1 MKTKLLFTFLIATI
15 YSQAQ
20 VSDFLNGF
28 NAPNR
33 LIIDNNI
40 IYVKETD
47 KISQTN
53 LSNSSPSSTLVYGNL
68 ASPNV
73 FTNLVK
79 SDDIIIVAYTD
90 DNTGVSTIASIDISQ
105 SSPTLTDQFTGLG
118 FVQGLAIRKTQEI
131 QGSTTIFK
139 SILFFTEENLS
150 TNNVSLK
157 KIDITSNTPVIET
170 VLSTGLTNPQDMEFK
185 DDVLYIGNKDTN
197 QIHSVDVTQS
207 TPTASVFLNGVNCRG
222 LYVFNDFL
230 YFSDSGIIKKVPF
243 SNTSNITTEATDTA
257 SSSEILRDVVI
268 NGANLYMPQENL
280 GKVVTREDLTL
291 SINTFETELIN
302 VTIYNDE
309 NKIAI
314 KGLNAVILNIEIYSL
329 NGKRLLKKE
338 VNINNNTIDISTFSN
353 GMYLLNIDNKKTFK
367 FVK

>member
-1 MKTKLLFTFLIATI
+1 MKAKLLFTFLITTI

-33 LIIDNNI
+33 VIIDNNI

-47 KISQTN
+47 KISQIN
-53 LSNSSPSSTLVYGNL
+53 LSDSSPTSTLVYGNL
-68 ASPNV
+68 TSPNV
-73 FTNLVK
+73 FTNIIK
-79 SDDIIIVAYTD
+79 DDDIIIVAYTD
-90 DNTGVSTIASIDISQ
+90 DNTGISTIGSIDISQ

-118 FVQGLAIRKTQEI
+118 FVQGLAIRETQEVV
-131 QGSTTIFK
+131 GSTTVFR
-139 SILFFTEENLS
+139 SILYFTEENLT
-150 TNNVSLK
+150 TNIVSLK

-185 DDVLYIGNKDTN
+185 DDILYIGDKDTN
-197 QIHSVDVTQS
+197 QILSVDVTQT

-243 SNTSNITTEATDTA
+243 SNTSNITTEATDTG
-257 SSSEILRDVVI
+257 SSTDFLRDVVI
-268 NGANLYMPQENL
+268 SGTNLYMPQENF
-280 GKVVTREDLTL
+280 GKIVTNEDLTL
-291 SINTFETELIN
+291 SLNEFTDQLSKLSF
-302 VTIYNDE
+302 YNDE
-309 NKIAI
+309 NKIYIDGLTNLNLEI
-314 KGLNAVILNIEIYSL
+314 KIYSL
-329 NGKRLLKKE
+329 TGSQILSKD
-338 VNINNNTIDISTFSN
+338 VNSNNNTADISNLSS
-353 GMYLLNIDNKKTFK
+353 GIYVLNVDNKKTFK